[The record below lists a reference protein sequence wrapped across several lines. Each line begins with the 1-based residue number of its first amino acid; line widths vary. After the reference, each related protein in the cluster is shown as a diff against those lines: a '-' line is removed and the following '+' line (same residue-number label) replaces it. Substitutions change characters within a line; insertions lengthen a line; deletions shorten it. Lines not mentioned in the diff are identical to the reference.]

1 MHAVMWRPSP
11 DDNGKKELV
20 SDVQVSMD
28 VIKPNWFVL
37 PKAAIRTTGNA
48 VISGIL
54 AAAVPRFLEQLE
66 KDYRAWASGDDSR
79 QALGSG
85 EML

>member
-1 MHAVMWRPSP
+1 MWRPSP
-11 DDNGKKELV
+11 DRDNGKELV
-20 SDVQVSMD
+20 SDVVVSMD
-28 VIKPNWFVL
+28 VVKPGWFVL
-37 PKAAIRTTGNA
+37 PNAAVKTAGNT

-54 AAAVPRFLEQLE
+54 AAAVPRFLAQLE
-66 KDYRAWASGDDSR
+66 KDYKAWAAGDDSR